1 MNFAILNIDNTM
13 KVTGETMEKKTQKN
27 SENLLNTYCKQVKAF
42 PLLSFEDELELSKQ
56 IQKGNNDALN
66 TLITSNL
73 RLVIKIAGMFN
84 APGISIMDMIQE
96 GNIGLLHAA
105 KKFDYH
111 RNVRFCT
118 YSSWWIKQ
126 FISRY
131 VSSKRHLVRLPQ
143 RKEETLRRIQN
154 MYNILCQDLMHQPKN
169 SDIAKELGI
178 PVKVVDSYSN
188 IASESVYYD
197 QIIDDEIV
205 SAVDIHEDYTYNPER
220 DLMKKASRD
229 SAMLILN
236 ELKEKEK
243 HILSHRFQLNGCE
256 RSTLR
261 EIGDKLDLSPET
273 VRQIE
278 QRALRKIK
286 NYAKELKE
294 CLYVEAI

>member
-1 MNFAILNIDNTM
+1 
-13 KVTGETMEKKTQKN
+13 MEKKPQKTG
-27 SENLLNTYCKQVKAF
+27 ENLLNTYCRQVKAF

-56 IQKGNNDALN
+56 IQNGNKAALN
-66 TLITSNL
+66 TLVNSNL

-84 APGISIMDMIQE
+84 IPGISIMDMIQE

-105 KKFDYH
+105 RKYDYR

-131 VSSKRHLVRLPQ
+131 VSSRRHLVRLPQ

-154 MYNILCQDLMHQPKN
+154 MYNILSQNLMHQPKN

-178 PVKVVDSYSN
+178 PVKVVDSFSS
-188 IASESVYYD
+188 IVTESMSFEQV
-197 QIIDDEIV
+197 IDNETV
-205 SAVDIHEDYTYNPER
+205 SAVDIYEDYTYNPER
-220 DLMKKASRD
+220 DFMKKASRD
-229 SAMLILN
+229 NTLLILN
-236 ELKEKEK
+236 GLKEKEK
-243 HILSHRFQLNGCE
+243 HIINHRFQLNGCE
-256 RSTLR
+256 RRTLR

-278 QRALRKIK
+278 QKTLRKIR